1 MTLVVAAVVVVLAVI
16 HALKVATSDSAAP
29 LLAMR
34 LLTTLA
40 LPPAVQTTVVVEPAS
55 PERVLTEKI
64 LP

>member
-1 MTLVVAAVVVVLAVI
+1 MTLVVAAVAVVLAVL
-16 HALKVATSDSAAP
+16 HALEVATSDSAAP

-34 LLTTLA
+34 LLTKLV

>member
-1 MTLVVAAVVVVLAVI
+1 MTLVVAAVVVVLAVL
-16 HALKVATSDSAAP
+16 HALEIATSDSAAP

-34 LLTTLA
+34 LLTRLV